1 MKCCSEMQKIKARQ
15 EYDAKMKQELLKN
28 RQDMMVKEERK
39 RVKEE
44 EIKKWELLNRYKTDE
59 HMKKYDEMKR
69 KQFWQKIIEYRNDLC
84 EQMVG

>member
-1 MKCCSEMQKIKARQ
+1 MQKIKARQ

-28 RQDMMVKEERK
+28 RQDMLNKEEQK
-39 RVKEE
+39 RAKEE

-59 HMKKYDEMKR
+59 HMKKYEESKR

-84 EQMVG
+84 EQMVS

>member
-1 MKCCSEMQKIKARQ
+1 MQKIKARQ

-39 RVKEE
+39 RIKEE

>member
-1 MKCCSEMQKIKARQ
+1 MQKIKARQ

-28 RQDMMVKEERK
+28 RQDMLNKERQK
-39 RVKEE
+39 RAKEE

-59 HMKKYDEMKR
+59 HMKKYEEAKR
-69 KQFWQKIIEYRNDLC
+69 KQFWQKIIEHRNDLC

>member
-1 MKCCSEMQKIKARQ
+1 MQKIKARQ

-28 RQDMMVKEERK
+28 RQDMLIKEEQK
-39 RVKEE
+39 RAKEE

-59 HMKKYDEMKR
+59 HMKKYEESKR

-84 EQMVG
+84 EQMVS